1 MRLNVFMLKSQNIMQ
16 AWGYNRYNLYYTW
29 FLMKM
34 LLFTA
39 LSRNCITK
47 RKLKDLQQII
57 LPKKCYDP
65 ESSLWLHSK
74 YDDPIKYFSFYENY
88 ILKKNL
94 CDISI

>member
-1 MRLNVFMLKSQNIMQ
+1 MLKSQNIMQ
-16 AWGYNRYNLYYTW
+16 AWGYKSVITYTIHTYILW